1 MITAVLVVAITDNG
15 IIMIYTQD
23 ILDRKTGE
31 LISVSAGDWITIR
44 EFAEFLSYGH
54 RQTIVILREMGF
66 LQLEGTGK
74 NSRHR
79 VADWLVAMG
88 WAKRHH
94 TKADHYPF
102 DVINTDAVFWVIDRW
117 EQARADYLQSTCTAD
132 VEQAQRA
139 LQAFQINR
147 DRRDMSVQMQ
157 VSWLVDHFPKL
168 TQEMIAGVV
177 AVTQQVVSKF
187 LIARSNY
194 IKEAKR
200 LKAKT
205 FI

>member
-1 MITAVLVVAITDNG
+1 
-15 IIMIYTQD
+15 MIYTQD

-44 EFAEFLSYGH
+44 ELADFLSYGH

-79 VADWLVAMG
+79 VADWLMLKG
-88 WAKRHH
+88 WAKRHYS
-94 TKADHYPF
+94 KADHYPF

-117 EQARADYLQSTCTAD
+117 EQAKAAYLETTYTAG
-132 VEQAQRA
+132 VEEAQKA
-139 LQAFQINR
+139 LQAFQIDR
-147 DRRDMSVQMQ
+147 GRRDMSVQMQ
-157 VSWLVDHFPKL
+157 VCWLVDHFPEL
-168 TQEMIAGVV
+168 TQTMIAGVV

-187 LIARSNY
+187 LRIRSAD
-194 IKEAKR
+194 ITTAQQ
-200 LKAKT
+200 LKANR
-205 FI
+205 FL

>member
-1 MITAVLVVAITDNG
+1 
-15 IIMIYTQD
+15 MIYTQD

-44 EFAEFLSYGH
+44 ELADLLSYGH

-79 VADWLVAMG
+79 VADWLMAKG

-94 TKADHYPF
+94 TKANHYPF
-102 DVINTDAVFWVIDRW
+102 DVINTNAVFWVIDRW
-117 EQARADYLQSTCTAD
+117 EQAKTDYHEKTYTSEVT
-132 VEQAQRA
+132 EAQRA

-157 VSWLVDHFPKL
+157 VSWLADHFPNL
-168 TQEMIAGVV
+168 TQEMIAGIVS
-177 AVTQQVVSKF
+177 VTQQVVSKF
-187 LIARSNY
+187 LIARSMY
-194 IKEAKR
+194 IKKAQR